1 MKSKLIQAEG
11 PAELKA
17 EVDAIILA
25 DVPTFM
31 HIAPAGKSYYLVVW
45 N

>member
-1 MKSKLIQAEG
+1 MKSKLIQAES

-25 DVPTFM
+25 DTPTFM
-31 HIAPAGKSYYLVVW
+31 HITPAGKSYYLIIW
-45 N
+45 S